1 MAAELSSQSL
11 SLLLLYDYMRRW
23 MYLGGMQ
30 PPNCIANDLYIIE
43 EAVWSAGKWW
53 HGERWQWSLCVVWT
67 SPHVATAT
75 GDEHL

>member
-43 EAVWSAGKWW
+43 EAV
-53 HGERWQWSLCVVWT
+53 
-67 SPHVATAT
+67 
-75 GDEHL
+75 